1 MQRLRLIIAVG
12 IFFVSNAG
20 FSQIFLERTGRW
32 VVGGGL
38 GFTED
43 PGMVRSQLWVNY
55 YITDEIS
62 VGPLFEYDFQ
72 DNDYILGL
80 AGMVKYSAVLKE
92 NRVVRPYGQLG
103 IGFIEFN
110 HDELFDGE
118 RKTYYLFPVGGGFE
132 FKLAEQVSLDASILF
147 DISRETFLGLA
158 LGVNYIF

>member
-1 MQRLRLIIAVG
+1 LIIALG
-12 IFFVSNAG
+12 IFLASNVG

-43 PGMVRSQLWVNY
+43 PGMVRSLLWVNY

-62 VGPLFEYDFQ
+62 VGPLLQYDFQ
-72 DNDYILGL
+72 GSDQILGL
-80 AGMVKYSAVLKE
+80 AGMVKYSALLKA
-92 NRVVRPYGQLG
+92 NKVVRPYGQLG
-103 IGFIEFN
+103 IGFIEFH
-110 HDELFDGE
+110 HDKLFDGE
-118 RKTYYLFPVGGGFE
+118 RRTFYLFPVGGGFE
-132 FKLAEQVSLDASILF
+132 FKLAERVSLDASILF